1 MVRNEIL
8 RQVSSPHETPRFPKH
23 FADFRAFE
31 INLKKV
37 EDFCCR
43 QPNDVFNSLHRRQSS
58 RRRNDKNMTNENI
71 ISAAPE
77 LLLALKSLTLEIE
90 SILSHEAGKTRD
102 QLMERLHMDY
112 DGKLRAARFAIS
124 KANGRTN

>member
-1 MVRNEIL
+1 
-8 RQVSSPHETPRFPKH
+8 
-23 FADFRAFE
+23 
-31 INLKKV
+31 
-37 EDFCCR
+37 
-43 QPNDVFNSLHRRQSS
+43 
-58 RRRNDKNMTNENI
+58 MTNENI

-77 LLLALKSLTLEIE
+77 LLSALKSLTLEIE

-112 DGKLRAARFAIS
+112 DGKLRNARLAIS

>member
-1 MVRNEIL
+1 MVTA
-8 RQVSSPHETPRFPKH
+8 SKAT
-23 FADFRAFE
+23 
-31 INLKKV
+31 
-37 EDFCCR
+37 
-43 QPNDVFNSLHRRQSS
+43 S

-71 ISAAPE
+71 TSAAPE
-77 LLLALKSLTLEIE
+77 LLAALKSLTLEIE

-124 KANGRTN
+124 KANGRSN

>member
-1 MVRNEIL
+1 
-8 RQVSSPHETPRFPKH
+8 
-23 FADFRAFE
+23 
-31 INLKKV
+31 
-37 EDFCCR
+37 
-43 QPNDVFNSLHRRQSS
+43 
-58 RRRNDKNMTNENI
+58 MTNQNI
-71 ISAAPE
+71 TSAAPE
-77 LLLALKSLTLEIE
+77 LLAALKSLTLEIE

>member
-1 MVRNEIL
+1 MGL
-8 RQVSSPHETPRFPKH
+8 WY
-23 FADFRAFE
+23 
-31 INLKKV
+31 
-37 EDFCCR
+37 
-43 QPNDVFNSLHRRQSS
+43 LHQRQSS

>member
-1 MVRNEIL
+1 
-8 RQVSSPHETPRFPKH
+8 
-23 FADFRAFE
+23 
-31 INLKKV
+31 
-37 EDFCCR
+37 
-43 QPNDVFNSLHRRQSS
+43 
-58 RRRNDKNMTNENI
+58 
-71 ISAAPE
+71 
-77 LLLALKSLTLEIE
+77 LTLEIE